1 MNLYE
6 IIKIIF
12 LGIACLIFSLV
23 WILFYIDSKKMDN
36 KVDKEA
42 ERRLKVM
49 KDFEKW
55 LDEKKKENEE

>member
-1 MNLYE
+1 MSLYE

-42 ERRLKVM
+42 ERKLKVT